1 MDGEVFLSQ
10 WDSINSIMEAMKQQ
24 LNNEKIDEKPT
35 LINAIES
42 LQIFTKNQFEFFH
55 EGFYGD
61 KPYLRESDQYPPQN
75 VLQTLLFQISHDVL
89 MWRQVINQRRS
100 LTDNN
105 GDPINQ
111 NELNTLK
118 LADFLAN
125 EAMKPAQGYFST
137 RPKAIT
143 YFQKS
148 PAIRVIPYA
157 PVALIGIPYSCIESA
172 ADNNGMFTRNLL
184 AIPHEV
190 GHYVFW
196 HGKSPSGERLIEQIL
211 DKLPS
216 LDVWAMRWVEE
227 IFADVYGSL
236 IAGPIMG
243 VSAQDLQLLDSQDGF
258 ISDDSEHP
266 VPTLRPYIYSKVIHE
281 FYDAS
286 ANAKWGTFLDNR
298 WNGKLDNRNREMI
311 YKQRNDHNKKIA
323 ETINPSHTLEPN
335 PIEPVDTIVQTI
347 LGELRLTIFR
357 HINQTK
363 WSQKDLDNLVEDEN
377 ALYVAFTEHISKLV
391 GTGLGEAPAPELNHT
406 LPKEWNEELQ
416 NPKANSLAHR
426 SKILT
431 KDWKRLF
438 EANGWATRGP
448 TDNPPI
454 KTWIRL

>member
-125 EAMKPAQGYFST
+125 EAMKPARSYFLFP
-137 RPKAIT
+137 PKAIT

-148 PAIRVIPYA
+148 PAIRVVPYT
-157 PVALIGIPYSCIESA
+157 PIALIGIPYSCIKSDKDSE
-172 ADNNGMFTRNLL
+172 GMFTQNLL

-196 HGKSPSGERLIEQIL
+196 HGKSPAGERLIEQIF
-211 DKLPS
+211 DELPS
-216 LDVWAMRWVEE
+216 LEDWAMRWVEE
-227 IFADVYGSL
+227 IFADIYGSA
-236 IAGPIMG
+236 IAGPIIG
-243 VSAQDLQLLDSQDGF
+243 LSAQDLQLLDSQDGF
-258 ISDDSEHP
+258 IKDDSEHP
-266 VPTLRPYIYSKVIHE
+266 VPTLRPYVYSKVIHR
-281 FYDAS
+281 FYDK
-286 ANAKWGTFLDNR
+286 NGTEWGDFLDNR
-298 WNGKLDNRNREMI
+298 WKGKLETRNRDRTF
-311 YKQRNDHNKKIA
+311 KQRNDHTKPIKEAIKPDHSLDQ
-323 ETINPSHTLEPN
+323 NPK
-335 PIEPVDTIVQTI
+335 EPVDIIIQTI
-347 LGELRLTIFR
+347 LDEFGSTISSLLTT
-357 HINQTK
+357 Q
-363 WSQKDLDNLVEDEN
+363 WSQKGLGNLQKSDR
-377 ALYVAFTEHISKLV
+377 ALYEAFAKHV
-391 GTGLGEAPAPELNHT
+391 EALDRKAIDEVHEDTWPED
-406 LPKEWNEELQ
+406 WNKILQ
-416 NPKANSLAHR
+416 DRKKTALDHET
-426 SKILT
+426 KILT
-431 KDWKRLF
+431 KDWEVLF
-438 EANGWATRGP
+438 EANGWATKGP